1 MADTN
6 RATLGGWYWHLG
18 RAASASFEDLEKLS
32 LSMKQKLPKGYCFF
46 RRVRGEIGLVPKKK
60 VVCLSEC
67 KHCDFV
73 YSGNVCL
80 NCQV

>member
-1 MADTN
+1 MFIM
-6 RATLGGWYWHLG
+6 RFP
-18 RAASASFEDLEKLS
+18 SLETMITYGIYTVKELERFA
-32 LSMKQKLPKGYCFF
+32 K
-46 RRVRGEIGLVPKKK
+46 GLVPKKK

>member
-1 MADTN
+1 MASLHQKYKDEIDKQEKTP
-6 RATLGGWYWHLG
+6 AQKESWVTKEEIETKYK
-18 RAASASFEDLEKLS
+18 ELERFAK
-32 LSMKQKLPKGYCFF
+32 
-46 RRVRGEIGLVPKKK
+46 GLVPKKK